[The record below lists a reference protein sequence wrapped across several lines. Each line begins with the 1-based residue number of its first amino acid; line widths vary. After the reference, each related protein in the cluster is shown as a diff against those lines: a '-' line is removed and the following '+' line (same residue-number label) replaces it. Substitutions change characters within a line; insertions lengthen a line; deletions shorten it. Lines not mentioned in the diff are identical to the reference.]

1 MVFSCFFMVPFMFH
15 SQFGLVQPFQVD
27 HTIEVNVCSHF
38 QTFDCLQLVKPSL
51 LSIMINQRSRS
62 RSRSPPLVSH
72 QRGDN
77 KAWSNFSVTIS
88 VVTPTYVSV
97 VSHQLGFINYTTRAL
112 AATPVPPVPPVP
124 PVRPAAV
131 LPAAVPPISEAHA
144 DAGAEADAGAAAE
157 PHAEPDATDAN
168 ALTDGVTT

>member
-1 MVFSCFFMVPFMFH
+1 MFFHGSFHVPFTFWFCM
-15 SQFGLVQPFQVD
+15 QPFQVD

-97 VSHQLGFINYTTRAL
+97 VSHQLGLINYTTRAL
-112 AATPVPPVPPVP
+112 AVTPVPPAPPVPPVP

>member
-1 MVFSCFFMVPFMFH
+1 M
-15 SQFGLVQPFQVD
+15 
-27 HTIEVNVCSHF
+27 
-38 QTFDCLQLVKPSL
+38 
-51 LSIMINQRSRS
+51 
-62 RSRSPPLVSH
+62 
-72 QRGDN
+72 
-77 KAWSNFSVTIS
+77 TIS

-97 VSHQLGFINYTTRAL
+97 VSHQLGLINYTTRAL
-112 AATPVPPVPPVP
+112 AVTPVPPMPPVP

-157 PHAEPDATDAN
+157 PHAEPDATDAI